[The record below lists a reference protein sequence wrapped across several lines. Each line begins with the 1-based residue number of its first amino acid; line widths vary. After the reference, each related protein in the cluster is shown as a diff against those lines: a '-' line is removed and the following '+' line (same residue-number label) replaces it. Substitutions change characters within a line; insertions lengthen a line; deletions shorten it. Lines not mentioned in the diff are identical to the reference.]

1 MARIRK
7 LSDFVANQIA
17 AGEVVERPASIVK
30 ELIENSLDAG
40 ARLIKVTVE
49 QGGVKRILVQDD
61 GVGIPADELRL
72 AVSRFATSK
81 ITKAEDLDGV
91 YTMGFRGEAL
101 ASVASVARLAITSSV
116 SARSAGATLVVEG
129 GMEARFAP
137 AAHPVGTTVSVAD
150 LFYNTPARRKF
161 LKSERTEFG
170 HVNDVVRRLGL
181 AHGDVGFE
189 LTRGERNVERLL
201 VGRGLAMRV
210 DKLLGTDF
218 LAQSKAVDAKTE
230 GMHLHGWVGLPTYTR
245 SQSRHQ
251 FFFVNGRAVK
261 DLLVGHA
268 VRQAYRDVMFH
279 GRHPVFVLY
288 LDLDPAN
295 IDVNVHPTKH
305 EIRFRESRRVHD
317 FVFGS
322 LNRLLS
328 DSRPGEDPAPAS
340 VTRQTWG
347 HATRGG
353 HQSAMSLS
361 KLVADIEP
369 GVVGVRAQDVS
380 VRDNQ
385 PGEIPPLGYA
395 LAQLHGVYI
404 LSQNA
409 DGLVVVDMHAA
420 HERITYEKLKADHSA
435 QALARQRLLVPVAC
449 DVTPIEAELVED
461 QAEALS
467 DFGLIVERS
476 GVNSVVIREVPALLV
491 ESDIESMVL
500 DLLGE
505 LSEVGTSEVIRAK
518 ADELLANMA
527 CHTSVRANRRL
538 SIPEMN
544 ALLREMEITP
554 NAGQCNHG
562 RPTFMVQNLSEL
574 DQLFLRGQ

>member
-1 MARIRK
+1 
-7 LSDFVANQIA
+7 
-17 AGEVVERPASIVK
+17 
-30 ELIENSLDAG
+30 
-40 ARLIKVTVE
+40 
-49 QGGVKRILVQDD
+49 
-61 GVGIPADELRL
+61 
-72 AVSRFATSK
+72 
-81 ITKAEDLDGV
+81 
-91 YTMGFRGEAL
+91 
-101 ASVASVARLAITSSV
+101 
-116 SARSAGATLVVEG
+116 
-129 GMEARFAP
+129 
-137 AAHPVGTTVSVAD
+137 
-150 LFYNTPARRKF
+150 
-161 LKSERTEFG
+161 
-170 HVNDVVRRLGL
+170 
-181 AHGDVGFE
+181 
-189 LTRGERNVERLL
+189 
-201 VGRGLAMRV
+201 MRV
-210 DKLLGTDF
+210 EKLLGADF
-218 LAQSKAVDAKTE
+218 LAQSKMVDAKTE
-230 GMHLHGWVGLPTYTR
+230 GMHLHGWVSLPTYTR

-288 LDLDPAN
+288 LDLDPTN

-328 DSRPGEDPAPAS
+328 GSRPGEGPAPTS
-340 VTRQTWG
+340 VTRQTLG
-347 HATRGG
+347 YATRGG
-353 HQSAMSLS
+353 HQSSMSLS
-361 KLVADIEP
+361 QLVADIEP
-369 GVVGVRAQDVS
+369 SALGLKGRDASLQDNRS
-380 VRDNQ
+380 
-385 PGEIPPLGYA
+385 GEIPPLGYA

-420 HERITYEKLKADHSA
+420 HERITYEKLKADHAA

-449 DVTPIEAELVED
+449 DVTPIEAELAED
-461 QAEALS
+461 QREALA

-476 GVNSVVIREVPALLV
+476 GVNSIVIREVPALLADSDV
-491 ESDIESMVL
+491 EDMVR

-505 LSEVGTSEVIRAK
+505 LAEVGASDAIRAR
-518 ADELLANMA
+518 AEELLANMA
-527 CHTSVRANRRL
+527 CHASVRANRRL

-562 RPTFMVQNLSEL
+562 RPTFMVQSLSEL

>member
-1 MARIRK
+1 M
-7 LSDFVANQIA
+7 
-17 AGEVVERPASIVK
+17 
-30 ELIENSLDAG
+30 
-40 ARLIKVTVE
+40 
-49 QGGVKRILVQDD
+49 
-61 GVGIPADELRL
+61 
-72 AVSRFATSK
+72 
-81 ITKAEDLDGV
+81 
-91 YTMGFRGEAL
+91 
-101 ASVASVARLAITSSV
+101 
-116 SARSAGATLVVEG
+116 
-129 GMEARFAP
+129 
-137 AAHPVGTTVSVAD
+137 
-150 LFYNTPARRKF
+150 
-161 LKSERTEFG
+161 
-170 HVNDVVRRLGL
+170 
-181 AHGDVGFE
+181 
-189 LTRGERNVERLL
+189 
-201 VGRGLAMRV
+201 
-210 DKLLGTDF
+210 
-218 LAQSKAVDAKTE
+218 
-230 GMHLHGWVGLPTYTR
+230 
-245 SQSRHQ
+245 
-251 FFFVNGRAVK
+251 
-261 DLLVGHA
+261 
-268 VRQAYRDVMFH
+268 
-279 GRHPVFVLY
+279 
-288 LDLDPAN
+288 
-295 IDVNVHPTKH
+295 
-305 EIRFRESRRVHD
+305 
-317 FVFGS
+317 
-322 LNRLLS
+322 
-328 DSRPGEDPAPAS
+328 
-340 VTRQTWG
+340 
-347 HATRGG
+347 
-353 HQSAMSLS
+353 
-361 KLVADIEP
+361 ADIEP
-369 GVVGVRAQDVS
+369 GVVGARAHDVS
-380 VRDNQ
+380 VQDNQ